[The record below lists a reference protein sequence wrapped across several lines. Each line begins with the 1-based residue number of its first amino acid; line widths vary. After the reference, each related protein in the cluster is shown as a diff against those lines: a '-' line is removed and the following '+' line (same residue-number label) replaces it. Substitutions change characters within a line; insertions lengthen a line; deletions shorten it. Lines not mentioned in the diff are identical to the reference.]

1 MKMMMMAMTFLMTTH
16 TRALQEKRVL
26 HERSERG
33 VSGDGGGLSPSLLCG
48 VGGRMI
54 MMMIITIMIMM
65 MIIAIMMMIIMIM
78 IQVGRRMIE
87 EEEEV
92 GSPTTPA
99 GCLAGKTKTKKI
111 M

>member
-54 MMMIITIMIMM
+54 MMMII
-65 MIIAIMMMIIMIM
+65 AIMIM

>member
-1 MKMMMMAMTFLMTTH
+1 MKMMMMALTFLMTTH

-48 VGGRMI
+48 VGGR
-54 MMMIITIMIMM
+54 MIMM